1 MLRKVLSVLLIC
13 LVLIACLG
21 TAVNISSAASLPT
34 MPPSGYDQ
42 VRGGIQRGQV
52 VNISYYSTATNGTR
66 PAKVYLPPGYSTSK
80 RYSVL
85 YLLHGIGGS
94 EGDWFADWG
103 GRASIIADNLIA
115 EGKIKPLIIV
125 TPNTNAAGPGI
136 GDGYENFTKD
146 LINCLIP
153 YIESRYSV
161 YTDREHR
168 AIAGLSMGGGQS
180 FNIGL
185 TNLDKF
191 AYIGPISSAP
201 NTYPNNRLFPM
212 EELLQGRS

>member
-1 MLRKVLSVLLIC
+1 
-13 LVLIACLG
+13 
-21 TAVNISSAASLPT
+21 
-34 MPPSGYDQ
+34 
-42 VRGGIQRGQV
+42 
-52 VNISYYSTATNGTR
+52 
-66 PAKVYLPPGYSTSK
+66 
-80 RYSVL
+80 L

-94 EGDWFADWG
+94 ENDWFEGG
-103 GRASIIADNLIA
+103 GRANVIADNLIA

-136 GDGYENFTKD
+136 ADGYENFTKD
-146 LINCLIP
+146 LLNSLIP
-153 YIESRYSV
+153 YIESNYSV

-191 AYIGPISSAP
+191 AYIGPISAAP
-201 NTYPNNRLFPM
+201 NTYPNERLFPDGGK
-212 EELLQGRS
+212 LQGRN